1 MADTTIAFYGV
12 KFEMGDLDLDLLESR
27 IHPFQIAAKRF
38 GLDSYWGNFEGPNE
52 RFLLFVGRLLGK
64 LGFEDRMEI
73 QMTPDE
79 LMNVVQTVTAKLRD
93 AGISD
98 AAMLH
103 LDFQPDP

>member
-1 MADTTIAFYGV
+1 
-12 KFEMGDLDLDLLESR
+12 
-27 IHPFQIAAKRF
+27 
-38 GLDSYWGNFEGPNE
+38 
-52 RFLLFVGRLLGK
+52 LLFVGRLLGK

>member
-1 MADTTIAFYGV
+1 
-12 KFEMGDLDLDLLESR
+12 
-27 IHPFQIAAKRF
+27 
-38 GLDSYWGNFEGPNE
+38 
-52 RFLLFVGRLLGK
+52 
-64 LGFEDRMEI
+64 MEI